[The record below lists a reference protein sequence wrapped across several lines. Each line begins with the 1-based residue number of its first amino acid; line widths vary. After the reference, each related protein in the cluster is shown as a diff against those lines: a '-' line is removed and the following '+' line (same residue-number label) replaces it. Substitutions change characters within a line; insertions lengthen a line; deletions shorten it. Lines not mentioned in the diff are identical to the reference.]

1 MEGYFKQILATRK
14 VQVGILEKAV
24 SDLEVAAFRADDRR
38 FTALVHI
45 LRLYARVARRTHEES
60 GTMSTT
66 LNLVDVL
73 EIDREEVGSI
83 AQAVWDAFGSSFGQK
98 RLWGYFMSV
107 LA

>member
-24 SDLEVAAFRADDRR
+24 SDLEVAAFRADD
-38 FTALVHI
+38 
-45 LRLYARVARRTHEES
+45 RLYARVARRTHEES